1 MTTESAAPTGP
12 KRGPV
17 DRLLGLF
24 SDVQAGEGS
33 RALLML
39 ANIFL
44 ILVCYYI
51 IKTVR
56 EPLIL
61 NSEVPAFLQRL
72 GIRGPAEVKTY
83 ASAGQALIL
92 MAFVPA
98 YSWFASRV
106 DRMRLIYG
114 VTIFFA
120 VNILAFAALL
130 DSGMELIGVLFYV
143 WVGFFS
149 LSIIAQFW
157 SYANDIYTKAEGN
170 RIFPIIALG
179 MTAGTPVGAWIA
191 ERMFSAHIEPH
202 VMLYLSAAIL
212 VTTLVIYT
220 IVNRGTEKA
229 AKDDEAAAVSE
240 APLAGRSGF
249 TLVFASRYIMLI
261 AGLMILL
268 NLVNTTGEYILSRL
282 VVAQADAALAA
293 DPGFDTNAFIG
304 SFYGNYFFWVNII
317 AVLFQAFLVSRLVKH
332 LGLAGVLFA
341 LPLTSLA
348 AYGIV
353 ALGVTSLA
361 VVRWVKTAENATD
374 YSVMNTARQLLWLPT
389 SREEKYKAKQAVDS
403 FFVRF
408 GDLVSAVVVF
418 VGTTWLA
425 LEVRGFAL
433 LNVGVVLVWLVVAAV
448 LVKEN
453 RRLSAREEP
462 PQAA

>member
-1 MTTESAAPTGP
+1 MSSETAHRDAP
-12 KRGPV
+12 KRGPL

-24 SDVQAGEGS
+24 SDVHAGEGS

-61 NSEVPAFLQRL
+61 NTEVPGFLQRL

-106 DRMRLIYG
+106 DRMKLIYG

-120 VNILAFAALL
+120 VNILFFAVLV
-130 DSGMELIGVLFYV
+130 DSGASYIGVVFYV

-157 SYANDIYTKAEGN
+157 SYANDIYTKDEGN

-179 MTAGTPVGAWIA
+179 MTAGSPVGAWIA

-202 VMLYLSAAIL
+202 TMLYLAGAIL
-212 VTTLVIYT
+212 VVTLAIYT
-220 IVNRGTEKA
+220 IVNRGTA
-229 AKDDEAAAVSE
+229 GTAKDEGPTTSGS
-240 APLAGRSGF
+240 PLAGRSGF
-249 TLVFASRYIMLI
+249 TLVFASRYITLI
-261 AGLMILL
+261 AVLMILL

-282 VVAQADAALAA
+282 VVTQADAALAA
-293 DPGFDTNAFIG
+293 NPGFDTNAFIG
-304 SFYGNYFFWVNII
+304 SFYGSYFLWVNII
-317 AVLFQAFLVSRLVKH
+317 AVFFQAFLVSRLVKH

-361 VVRWVKTAENATD
+361 VVRWVKTAENSTD

-389 SREEKYKAKQAVDS
+389 TREEKYKAKQAVDS
-403 FFVRF
+403 FFVRL

-433 LNVGVVLVWLVVAAV
+433 LAVCIVLVWLVVAVV

-453 RRLSAREEP
+453 RRLSAKLEP
-462 PQAA
+462 PKAG

>member
-1 MTTESAAPTGP
+1 MTSESAATAGP
-12 KRGPV
+12 RRGPI

-24 SDVQAGEGS
+24 SDVQGGEGS

-39 ANIFL
+39 VNIFL

-61 NSEVPAFLQRL
+61 NTEVPVFLQNL

-106 DRMRLIYG
+106 DRMKLIYG

-120 VNILAFAALL
+120 VNILAFAFLV
-130 DSGMELIGVLFYV
+130 DSGMEFIGVLFYV

-157 SYANDIYTKAEGN
+157 SYANDIYTKDEGN

-191 ERMFSAHIEPH
+191 ERMFSAHIGPH
-202 VMLYLSAAIL
+202 VMLYLAGAIL

-229 AKDDEAAAVSE
+229 AKEDGAVSASE

-261 AGLMILL
+261 AVLMILL

-282 VVAQADAALAA
+282 VVAQADAALATN
-293 DPGFDTNAFIG
+293 PGFDTNAFIG

-353 ALGVTSLA
+353 AVGVMSLA

-433 LNVGVVLVWLVVAAV
+433 LNVGIVLVWLVVAVV

-453 RRLSAREEP
+453 RRLSAK
-462 PQAA
+462 QTG

>member
-1 MTTESAAPTGP
+1 MTTDHTAPDAPKSGP
-12 KRGPV
+12 L

-24 SDVQAGEGS
+24 SDVRAGEGS

-44 ILVCYYI
+44 ILVCYYV

-61 NSEVPAFLQRL
+61 NTEVPRFLQDL

-106 DRMRLIYG
+106 DRMKLIYG
-114 VTIFFA
+114 VTLFFA
-120 VNILAFAALL
+120 LNILGFAVTV
-130 DSGMELIGVLFYV
+130 DTGVPLIGILFYV

-157 SYANDIYTKAEGN
+157 SYANDIYTKEAGN
-170 RIFPIIALG
+170 RIFPIIAIG
-179 MTAGTPVGAWIA
+179 MTAGSPGGAWIA
-191 ERMFSAHIEPH
+191 ERMFSAHIAPH
-202 VMLYLSAAIL
+202 VMLYLAAGIL
-212 VTTLVIYT
+212 LGTLVIYT
-220 IVNRGTEKA
+220 VVNRGTGGP
-229 AKDDEAAAVSE
+229 AKSASAEAD
-240 APLAGRSGF
+240 APLAGRGGF
-249 TLVFASRYIMLI
+249 ALVFASRYILLI
-261 AGLMILL
+261 AVLMILL

-282 VVAQADAALAA
+282 VVTQADAALAA
-293 DPGFDTNAFIG
+293 DPGFDKNAFVG
-304 SFYGNYFFWVNII
+304 SFYGNYFLWVNVI
-317 AVLFQAFLVSRLVKH
+317 AVFFQAFLVSRLVKH

-341 LPLTSLA
+341 LPLTSFA
-348 AYGIV
+348 AYGFI
-353 ALGVTSLA
+353 AFGVTSLGLI
-361 VVRWVKTAENATD
+361 RWLKTSENATD

-425 LEVRGFAL
+425 LGVRGFAV
-433 LNVGVVLVWLVVAAV
+433 LNVGVVLVWLVVATV
-448 LVKEN
+448 LVREN
-453 RRLSAREEP
+453 RRLSAKEERP
-462 PQAA
+462 HAA

>member
-1 MTTESAAPTGP
+1 MTTDHTAPDAPKSGP
-12 KRGPV
+12 L

-24 SDVQAGEGS
+24 SDVRAGEGS

-44 ILVCYYI
+44 ILVCYYV

-61 NSEVPAFLQRL
+61 NTEVPRFLQDL

-106 DRMRLIYG
+106 DRMKLIYG
-114 VTIFFA
+114 VTLFFA
-120 VNILAFAALL
+120 LNILGFAVTV
-130 DSGMELIGVLFYV
+130 DTGVPLIGILFYV

-157 SYANDIYTKAEGN
+157 SYANDIYTKEAGN
-170 RIFPIIALG
+170 RIFPIIAIG
-179 MTAGTPVGAWIA
+179 MTAGSPGGAWIA
-191 ERMFSAHIEPH
+191 ERMFSAHIAPH
-202 VMLYLSAAIL
+202 VMLYLAAGIL
-212 VTTLVIYT
+212 LGTLVIYT
-220 IVNRGTEKA
+220 VVNRGTGGP
-229 AKDDEAAAVSE
+229 AKSASAEAD
-240 APLAGRSGF
+240 APLAGRGGF
-249 TLVFASRYIMLI
+249 ALVFASRYILLI
-261 AGLMILL
+261 AVLMILL

-282 VVAQADAALAA
+282 VVTQADAALAA
-293 DPGFDTNAFIG
+293 DPGFDKNAFVG
-304 SFYGNYFFWVNII
+304 SFYGNYFLWVNVI
-317 AVLFQAFLVSRLVKH
+317 AVFFQAFLVSRLVKH

-341 LPLTSLA
+341 LPLTSFA
-348 AYGIV
+348 AYGFI
-353 ALGVTSLA
+353 AFGVTSLGLI
-361 VVRWVKTAENATD
+361 RWLKTSENATD

-425 LEVRGFAL
+425 LGVRGFAV
-433 LNVGVVLVWLVVAAV
+433 LNVGVVLVWLVVALV

-453 RRLSAREEP
+453 RRLSAKKETLK
-462 PQAA
+462 AA